1 MSFFEWNLNCINFQ
15 QAPWRGRRA
24 QDPDLDEKLPLSLC
38 VSRARTHNNEWMHF
52 WTFSALL
59 SMLTRWARERT
70 RAFVIGNSRWDVS
83 SAKIY
88 RCSINSSQYFIL
100 SHSACMGESMYV
112 HDILA
117 DGGREVNESAA
128 LWDWAI
134 SRIKLMSRE
143 SQVSPLI
150 KTWNLHYRHNE
161 CGMKF
166 DLINVGCEPMNGRL
180 IDIFVRL

>member
-1 MSFFEWNLNCINFQ
+1 MNRIPYFFRLRLSLPCFVLNNMVNSSSIIIIPCPFWVKFKMHQ
-15 QAPWRGRRA
+15 LSAGALKRKKSARSRSRR
-24 QDPDLDEKLPLSLC
+24 ELPLS
-38 VSRARTHNNEWMHF
+38 VSRAHSQQWMHF

-88 RCSINSSQYFIL
+88 RCSINSLQYFIY
-100 SHSACMGESMYV
+100 SYSTWMGEAMWV
-112 HDILA
+112 HDVLA
-117 DGGREVNESAA
+117 DGGRKVNELAA

-134 SRIKLMSRE
+134 SRITLMSRE

-150 KTWNLHYRHNE
+150 KTWNPLQT
-161 CGMKF
+161 
-166 DLINVGCEPMNGRL
+166 
-180 IDIFVRL
+180 